1 MNVKELASEYLKHF
15 TAVLEDDGSLSIKL
29 KDDAPDELKAM
40 VYKTRRG
47 IEPDKY
53 TTEYVRHALLL
64 IAESEGVE
72 DLHTLHSECEPD
84 DREKD
89 LLDWLYSN
97 RERIWLVEEAIELWE
112 YEDTLIECIQDG
124 QRLERQDIFIDVL
137 DTLTKIVGGEVC
149 SA

>member
-1 MNVKELASEYLKHF
+1 MNIKELASEYLKHF
-15 TAVLEDDGSLSIKL
+15 TAVLEDDGRISIKL

-97 RERIWLVEEAIELWE
+97 RERIWFLDEAQDLWGN
-112 YEDTLIECIQDG
+112 EDDILESIKDG
-124 QRLERQDIFIDVL
+124 QRVERQDIFVDVL
-137 DTLTKIVGGEVC
+137 DTLNKIVGG
-149 SA
+149 

>member
-1 MNVKELASEYLKHF
+1 MNIKELASEYLKHF
-15 TAVLEDDGSLSIKL
+15 TAVLEDDGSISIKL

-72 DLHTLHSECEPD
+72 DLHTPTLNVNLMIG
-84 DREKD
+84 RKT
-89 LLDWLYSN
+89 YS
-97 RERIWLVEEAIELWE
+97 IGSIAIEKGFGLWK
-112 YEDTLIECIQDG
+112 
-124 QRLERQDIFIDVL
+124 RL
-137 DTLTKIVGGEVC
+137 
-149 SA
+149 

>member
-1 MNVKELASEYLKHF
+1 M
-15 TAVLEDDGSLSIKL
+15 
-29 KDDAPDELKAM
+29 
-40 VYKTRRG
+40 
-47 IEPDKY
+47 
-53 TTEYVRHALLL
+53 
-64 IAESEGVE
+64 
-72 DLHTLHSECEPD
+72 HTLHSECEPD